1 MGDPQN
7 SEFVTRTNHT
17 ACIPCVY
24 YYYTITI
31 IVFFFYFVIVS

>member
-7 SEFVTRTNHT
+7 SEFVTRTYHT
-17 ACIPCVY
+17 ACIPCFIIIV
-24 YYYTITI
+24 ITI